1 MKAFNRVWHPGL
13 LHKLKPHGI
22 LGQIYGLILSFL
34 SNRCLSV
41 VLDEKFSQEYLV
53 NAAVPQGSIL
63 GFTLFLL
70 YIDLHDDV
78 ICNTAI
84 YADDTTLY
92 SKCYQASDLWQQLE
106 MATELESDLWDIVN
120 WGRKWLVDF
129 NTGKTQLIS
138 FELSK
143 LNLFHLSCLMT
154 LGAIDVKM
162 DGSVLVEKSSLIYW
176 CCLFHLNSI

>member
-34 SNRCLSV
+34 SNRCLPV

-70 YIDLHDDV
+70 YIDLYDDV
-78 ICNTAI
+78 ICNIVI
-84 YADDTTLY
+84 YADVTTFC
-92 SKCYQASDLWQQLE
+92 SKCYQTSDLWQELE
-106 MATELESDLWDIVN
+106 MATELESDLWDIMN
-120 WGRKWLVDF
+120 WDRK
-129 NTGKTQLIS
+129 
-138 FELSK
+138 
-143 LNLFHLSCLMT
+143 
-154 LGAIDVKM
+154 
-162 DGSVLVEKSSLIYW
+162 
-176 CCLFHLNSI
+176 

>member
-1 MKAFNRVWHPGL
+1 MKDFNRVWHPSP
-13 LHKLKPHGI
+13 LHKLNSHGN
-22 LGQIYGLILSFL
+22 LGQVYGLILSFL
-34 SNRCLSV
+34 SNRCLPV
-41 VLDEKFSQEYLV
+41 VLDGNFSQEYLV

-70 YIDLHDDV
+70 YIDLYDDV
-78 ICNTAI
+78 ICNIAI

-138 FELSK
+138 FELS
-143 LNLFHLSCLMT
+143 NDTGCYWCENGQVCS
-154 LGAIDVKM
+154 
-162 DGSVLVEKSSLIYW
+162 EQKSSLICW
-176 CCLFHLNSI
+176 HCLFHLNLI